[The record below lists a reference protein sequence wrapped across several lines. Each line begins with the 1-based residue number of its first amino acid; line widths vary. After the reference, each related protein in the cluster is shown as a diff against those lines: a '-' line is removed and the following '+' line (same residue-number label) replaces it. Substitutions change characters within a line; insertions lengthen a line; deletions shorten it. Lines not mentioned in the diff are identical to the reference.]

1 MNNATAPAEL
11 PREYLWAFPG
21 APIRIHLKLAVVS
34 RLRDHLLK
42 GSNPDPALCRERGGL
57 LLGTV
62 RTNNVE
68 ITDFEPF
75 RPDRLERHYVLSGSE
90 KELLRMTLEN
100 RPRSSQTSVV
110 GYFRSDFRGGVQ
122 LRPEDLAVARQ
133 FFSHPAQVF
142 LVVRADKEGPPDAGF
157 FFWDGGEIFGDAT
170 FMQFPF
176 DEKLLP
182 AQEPALS
189 PPEKPAAQAV
199 RELVQPA
206 VQQLPQQPRPRSAPS
221 KSLYWVGGVLLVL
234 ALLAGGYA
242 LQPYVGLK
250 LGTAPTQSDPAPP
263 QVMASPTS
271 LSVSQPDKNVEITWD
286 SQKPAIADARI
297 GVLTIKDGDWQAEIP
312 LTKVQLQMNKLIY
325 PPKSDQLEITFEVF
339 SSAGKSTREAMMF
352 IRQPSVRWRSLPAAP
367 ASIPRSSTAAAAIA
381 SAPAATRPTGQA
393 ALDNAVKN
401 EVASAPTRTF
411 QANLLNRPKATPEPT
426 VTEAPPAGQIQLD
439 RGGLKAPEFLG
450 PSLQQPVPKAP
461 EPPPARVVVAVQPP
475 RPLQQVKPIVPASAI
490 AMLKRS
496 VDIEVRVS
504 VNEQGKVV
512 GAKAVGPAAGLYHY
526 LASLALQ
533 AARNWKFEPAQRGT
547 TPVASEIALHFV
559 FEPTAK

>member
-1 MNNATAPAEL
+1 MNNAAAPAEL

-182 AQEPALS
+182 AQEPVLS
-189 PPEKPAAQAV
+189 PPEKPAAQA
-199 RELVQPA
+199 
-206 VQQLPQQPRPRSAPS
+206 RP
-221 KSLYWVGGVLLVL
+221 
-234 ALLAGGYA
+234 
-242 LQPYVGLK
+242 
-250 LGTAPTQSDPAPP
+250 GTCSTRCPTATPTAAPTFRALEVLILGGRWTSNSGPACRR
-263 QVMASPTS
+263 VC
-271 LSVSQPDKNVEITWD
+271 
-286 SQKPAIADARI
+286 
-297 GVLTIKDGDWQAEIP
+297 
-312 LTKVQLQMNKLIY
+312 
-325 PPKSDQLEITFEVF
+325 
-339 SSAGKSTREAMMF
+339 
-352 IRQPSVRWRSLPAAP
+352 
-367 ASIPRSSTAAAAIA
+367 A
-381 SAPAATRPTGQA
+381 SALCRIKTGNAPHNPTLPHLRFWLRRRHCPFLSRIRMSRSPGTR
-393 ALDNAVKN
+393 K
-401 EVASAPTRTF
+401 SR
-411 QANLLNRPKATPEPT
+411 
-426 VTEAPPAGQIQLD
+426 
-439 RGGLKAPEFLG
+439 
-450 PSLQQPVPKAP
+450 PSLTLESVC
-461 EPPPARVVVAVQPP
+461 
-475 RPLQQVKPIVPASAI
+475 S
-490 AMLKRS
+490 RS
-496 VDIEVRVS
+496 KTVIGR
-504 VNEQGKVV
+504 
-512 GAKAVGPAAGLYHY
+512 LRF
-526 LASLALQ
+526 L
-533 AARNWKFEPAQRGT
+533 
-547 TPVASEIALHFV
+547 
-559 FEPTAK
+559 